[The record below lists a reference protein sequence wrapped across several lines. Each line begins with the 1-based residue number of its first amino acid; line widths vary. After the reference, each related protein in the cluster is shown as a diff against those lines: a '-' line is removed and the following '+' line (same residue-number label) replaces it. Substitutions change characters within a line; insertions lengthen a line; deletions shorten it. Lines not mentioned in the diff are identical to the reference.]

1 MTTARTAAAWAAMR
15 AVFEGAAPDFVQLAA
30 ISGRRL
36 DTIMRRAERQGW
48 RTLDDNTDGLS
59 RAERIARLANR
70 LIGEMEAIEKDGQ
83 GGVYDKAR
91 IETVAALTRAL
102 EKAGEITGVEAG
114 MQEQQKK
121 TDVDKAAILRR
132 IDERIVELARF
143 FAAEIVAGRA
153 DPGRGGAG

>member
-1 MTTARTAAAWAAMR
+1 MSTASTAAAWSAMR
-15 AVFEGAAPDFVQLAA
+15 ALFEGAEPDIAKLAA
-30 ISGRRL
+30 ISGRVPA
-36 DTIMRRAERQGW
+36 TIARRAKLEGW
-48 RTLDDNTDGLS
+48 RGVDAGGLS

-70 LIGEMEAIEKDGQ
+70 LIGEMEAIEKEGK

-102 EKAGEITGVEAG
+102 DKAGEIAGAEAG
-114 MQEQQKK
+114 MQEQQQK
-121 TDVDKAAILRR
+121 TDADKADILRR

-143 FAAEIVAGRA
+143 FADEIVAGRA